1 MALADITDNAD
12 NLWDQRNLRAYNFE
26 IYKLSQI
33 SQIPRKLFDINQLK
47 EESIADDA
55 EK

>member
-1 MALADITDNAD
+1 MALANITDNAD
-12 NLWDQRNLRAYNFE
+12 NLRDQRNQRAYNFV
-26 IYKLSQI
+26 IYKLSPI
-33 SQIPRKLFDINQLK
+33 AQIPRKLFDINQLK